1 LLRKQSVVIMPLATD
16 ELEKELEDAINR
28 RNNVLLT
35 YNYDRDDI
43 IKKVMN
49 TEGMWTKYI

>member
-1 LLRKQSVVIMPLATD
+1 MPLATD

-49 TEGMWTKYI
+49 TEGM